1 MKFIMRLDLNF
12 LDTEQ
17 RADILRE
24 FAKLSVVENIRLNQ
38 ENAELR
44 ESQAKALEQIRLGY
58 QDTLCKLQKKLFGK
72 GTETLKKDFRS
83 PRGKDLLAHG
93 DGLSPS
99 DEASLPKKT
108 AKDRAQ
114 PSEISLYSM
123 GDEELKDEAMTRGNP
138 DPKRSDWKELEG
150 LFDEASEI
158 TVVERVYRK
167 VIHRRKKYLYLPS
180 VGTDKE
186 VIVTA
191 KGPSKL
197 LPGCEYSVDFA
208 IAVTCDKYQHH
219 APLNRQV
226 GQMVQKGLYG
236 ITTKTLYGCVDAL
249 SSHARR
255 AGVMDKIRQDIFH
268 APLAVHADETPWP
281 ILNDHDSDGYLW
293 TICNM
298 AGAYYRFEPSR
309 SGKIIVE
316 MLKGY
321 EGPVVSDEFAGY
333 NRVKNETQCVLCY
346 CWAHARR
353 NFYEILENHPE
364 DCVAILL
371 LIDELFS
378 VEREAGKSFEKL
390 KILREQKSRVL
401 TSMIKAWLEER
412 NLKYLLS
419 EDEMGKAIRY
429 LLGHWKEF
437 TVFLDDIRVPLSNN
451 HAERSLRHAV
461 LGRKNF
467 NGSKT
472 INGADVAADHYT
484 IIETCKLV
492 KLDPAVYY
500 RYLVDTNNAGGE
512 VLSPLRYTWW
522 VWEQKKAASTEP
534 GAQA

>member
-1 MKFIMRLDLNF
+1 MDLSF
-12 LDTEQ
+12 LDAES
-17 RADILRE
+17 RADVLRQ
-24 FAKLSVVENIRLNQ
+24 FAKLSVVENMRLKK
-38 ENAELR
+38 ENSELR
-44 ESQAKALEQIRLGY
+44 KTQAKTLEQIRLGY
-58 QDTLCKLQKKLFGK
+58 KDTLRRLQKKLFGQ
-72 GTETLKKDFRS
+72 GTESIKKKFRT
-83 PRGKDLLAHG
+83 PRQKDLLAHG
-93 DGLSPS
+93 EGLNPS
-99 DEASLPKKT
+99 DEQTASRKT
-108 AKDRAQ
+108 AKDRAK
-114 PSEISLYSM
+114 PTEISLYSM
-123 GDEELKDEAMTRGNP
+123 PDEELKDEAMTRGHP

-150 LFDEASEI
+150 LYDEATEI
-158 TVVERVYRK
+158 TIVERVYKK
-167 VIHRRKKYLYLPS
+167 VLHRRKKYLFLPS

-191 KGPSKL
+191 KGPGKL

-208 IAVTCDKYQHH
+208 IATTCDKYQYHQ
-219 APLNRQV
+219 PLNRQV
-226 GQMVQKGLYG
+226 EQMEKKGLYG
-236 ITTKTLYGCVDAL
+236 ITSKTLYGLIDAL

-255 AGVMDKIRQDIFH
+255 AQVMEKIRQDIFSV
-268 APLAVHADETPWP
+268 PLAVHADETTWP
-281 ILNDHDSDGYLW
+281 ILNDHDSDGYIW

-321 EGPVVSDEFAGY
+321 EGPVLSDEFAGY
-333 NRVKNETQCVLCY
+333 NRVKNETKCTLCY

-371 LIDELFS
+371 MIDELFA

-390 KILREQKSRVL
+390 KVLREEKSAVL
-401 TSMIKAWLEER
+401 VDMIKIWLDEK

-419 EDEMGKAIRY
+419 EDEMGKSIRY

-492 KLDPAVYY
+492 DLDPPVYY

-512 VLSPLRYTWW
+512 VLSPLGYVRWD
-522 VWEQKKAASTEP
+522 WEQKKASR
-534 GAQA
+534 AQAAAEQGAPA